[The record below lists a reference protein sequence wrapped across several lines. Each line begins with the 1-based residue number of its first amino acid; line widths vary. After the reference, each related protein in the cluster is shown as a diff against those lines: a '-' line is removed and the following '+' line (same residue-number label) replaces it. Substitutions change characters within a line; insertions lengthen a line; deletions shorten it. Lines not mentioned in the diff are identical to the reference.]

1 MEFRYWIESEAKALA
16 SRDMVLNFLQ
26 DKLNINDPDAILN
39 MSTNQI
45 DPGVIADLSQRGI
58 ISYSDA
64 ETQDFI
70 KNGIKISEL
79 IKILSKQ

>member
-26 DKLNINDPDAILN
+26 DKLNINDPEAILN
-39 MSTNQI
+39 MSTDQI
-45 DPGVIADLSQRGI
+45 DSGVIADLSQRGI
-58 ISYSDA
+58 ISSDD
-64 ETQDFI
+64 ELLSII

-79 IKILSKQ
+79 INILSKQ